1 MYGGSLSSTIKS
13 YNLPKGPNTNY
24 SDANIEGLPRQLGY
38 CLTEN
43 VAGTLF
49 LCVDSL
55 FKMNG
60 LLKKA
65 QLQVHKKKNALRPP
79 KV

>member
-38 CLTEN
+38 CLIEN

-49 LCVDSL
+49 CVL
-55 FKMNG
+55 TAY
-60 LLKKA
+60 LK
-65 QLQVHKKKNALRPP
+65 
-79 KV
+79 